1 MVNTENLT
9 DQECFVHNISTNK
22 LKIRELRT
30 KRYLL
35 EACVMFISLLIN
47 HSENVSTDSMQP
59 YTTNFIIVIIQSTI
73 GEKKKYLHIP
83 LKAYYNYKYYLFIPL
98 ILVVLL

>member
-1 MVNTENLT
+1 MNL
-9 DQECFVHNISTNK
+9 QIP
-22 LKIRELRT
+22 
-30 KRYLL
+30 
-35 EACVMFISLLIN
+35 
-47 HSENVSTDSMQP
+47 SEP